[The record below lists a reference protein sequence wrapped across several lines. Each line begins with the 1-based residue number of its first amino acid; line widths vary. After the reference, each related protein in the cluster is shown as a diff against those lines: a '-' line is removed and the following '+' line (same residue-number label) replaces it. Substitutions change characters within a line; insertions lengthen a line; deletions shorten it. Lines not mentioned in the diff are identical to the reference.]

1 LIFDSRFWI
10 GLPEIENQESK
21 IENPMTPPAITR
33 TSTSELYDAHVLKN
47 YARAPLT
54 LVRGRG
60 AQVWDDAGNAYLD
73 FTSGIAVSA
82 LGHCHPHWVA
92 AVQRQAGELIH
103 TSNLFRN
110 PNQGELARRL
120 IGYAGPGRVFFCN
133 SGAEANEALLK
144 LARLHGMKKSGEEG
158 KCYKVICAQQAFHGR
173 TFGGMSATPQ
183 EKIQK
188 GFRPLVPGFAFGEL
202 NNLQSFAELVDDQTA
217 AIFVETI
224 QGEGGINTC
233 TQEFLIGLRQL
244 CDRHNLLL
252 MLDEVQC
259 GIGRTGYFY
268 AYEAAGVRP
277 DAVGMAKG
285 LGGGFPIGA
294 IWVGE
299 RHAELFQ
306 PGMHGTT
313 FGGTPLA
320 CAAALAVLD
329 VLEREKLLAKVQA
342 QSPAWMEMLRQL
354 VQDFPGQ
361 VLGVRGLGYLVGV
374 QLASDP
380 APYLAAMRERG
391 LLAPSAGGNVVRL
404 LPPLNAS
411 SEELAR
417 SVEIFRSVLVAKA

>member
-1 LIFDSRFWI
+1 
-10 GLPEIENQESK
+10 
-21 IENPMTPPAITR
+21 MTPPAITR
-33 TSTSELYDAHVLKN
+33 TSTAELYDAHVLKN

-244 CDRHNLLL
+244 CDRHNLRL

-342 QSPAWMEMLRQL
+342 QSPAWMETLRQL
-354 VQDFPGQ
+354 VQEFPGQ